1 MKRTSIT
8 LLFSLTAAAPLQAGV
23 VPPEVIFQSSFE
35 AIEACVDFDG
45 LGDAIIVPVVT
56 ISGDF
61 SLNGAA
67 FPASQYDDANISFRD
82 RITGNVFE
90 IGNTHDQSYSVNII
104 PGRYDVLYSVETPGD
119 TVPHNT
125 DALLVENV
133 DLSVSGTLDIAVTS
147 YLVSGDFSWN
157 GAPFPASE
165 YDDALIFLDGEST
178 GRLELGETKL
188 QSFNNVPVLPGAY
201 EIRYQLETP
210 DTVPWNEWGL
220 VGQVVVSSSNPSMDI
235 DVTSIELSGTFMH
248 NGAPMPAVE
257 YDDGNFYLHTATGDR
272 VFLENSHSQ
281 SFQKHVIPGSYDLYW
296 ELETPGDTVP
306 SNLRAKIGGN
316 IDTAGG
322 NLAVNMV
329 SHNLSGDFTLNGGA
343 FPASDQQTGRI
354 VLRDPATGIITI
366 LGPTHVG
373 SYDRR
378 IVAGNYDILY
388 RHLNGQQV
396 PQNTDALL
404 GQTLVDGDATL
415 DINMT
420 AATFSAPVYHNG
432 MLFPAQPMQSANI
445 LVRDQDSSDWALVG
459 NTSEQTVSALLATD
473 TYDIYYVHVAGNDVP
488 RNVFA
493 AIHED
498 LVVTA
503 PPVFAPQGGGFQLDV
518 DSVVIT
524 GQMLL
529 NDVFMPASEY
539 DDGVLSFIRGF
550 NSVELGNTHDQTYQ
564 VRLIDEPEPTL
575 YLVHYA
581 VETPGDSV
589 PLNGSGYVTCVI
601 LDPIPF

>member
-1 MKRTSIT
+1 MNRTSIT
-8 LLFSLTAAAPLQAGV
+8 LFFSLAAAAPLQAGV
-23 VPPEVIFQSSFE
+23 VAELIFHSSFE

-45 LGDAIIVPVVT
+45 LGDSVIVPVVT

-61 SLNGAA
+61 SLNGGA

-90 IGNTHDQSYSVNII
+90 IGNTHDQNYSVNII
-104 PGRYDVLYSVETPGD
+104 PGRYDVLYSVETLGG
-119 TVPHNT
+119 TVPRNT
-125 DALLVENV
+125 DAVLVENV
-133 DLSVSGTLDIAVTS
+133 DLSASGTLDIAVTS
-147 YLVSGDFSWN
+147 YLVGGDFSWN

-165 YDDALIFLDGEST
+165 YDDALIFLDGETT

-188 QSFNNVPVLPGAY
+188 QSFSNVPVLPGAY
-201 EIRYQLETP
+201 DVRYQLETP

-220 VGQVVVSSSNPSMDI
+220 VGQVVVSDNNPSMDI
-235 DVTSIELSGTFMH
+235 DVTSIELSGTFQH

-257 YDDGNFYLHTATGDR
+257 YDDGNFFLHTATGDR

-296 ELETPGDTVP
+296 EQETPGDTVP
-306 SNLRAKIGGN
+306 ANLRAKLGSD
-316 IDTAGG
+316 IDIAGG

-354 VLRDPATGIITI
+354 VLRDQATGIITI

-388 RHLNGQQV
+388 RHLQGQQV

-415 DINMT
+415 DIGMT

-432 MLFPAQPMQSANI
+432 APFPAQPMQSANI
-445 LVRDQDSSDWALVG
+445 LVRDQDSPDWALVG
-459 NTSEQTVSALLATD
+459 NTSEQTVTALLATD
-473 TYDIYYVHVAGNDVP
+473 TYDIYYVHVAGDDVP

-493 AIHED
+493 VIHED
-498 LVVTA
+498 LVVSS

-529 NDVFMPASEY
+529 NDVIMPASEY

-581 VETPGDSV
+581 VETPGASV

-601 LDPIPF
+601 LDPVPF